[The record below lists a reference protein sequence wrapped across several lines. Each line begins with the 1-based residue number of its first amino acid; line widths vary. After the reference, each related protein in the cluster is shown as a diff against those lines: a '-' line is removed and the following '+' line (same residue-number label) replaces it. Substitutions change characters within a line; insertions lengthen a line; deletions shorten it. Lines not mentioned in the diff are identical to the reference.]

1 MGGLVRCTACLTR
14 RAASSRWVCV
24 CERERESERVRESV
38 CVCVC
43 SCVFVHL
50 LIARTGSKFA
60 VQCAKMHPVIRLQ
73 SLYADNVRLLTPGY
87 LLALLWELVSH
98 GNLKKFLSWNRF
110 KKWAEEIFCT
120 RSTKS
125 VRQSVLTFR
134 TQDLIDFAFE
144 GFRSTLRSRR
154 VSWFCARSVS
164 IQSRTNDFF
173 TQFHL
178 RERTAEFEMST
189 QQAPSAWK

>member
-1 MGGLVRCTACLTR
+1 MHSVFDTTGGLI
-14 RAASSRWVCV
+14 SMGVCV

-87 LLALLWELVSH
+87 LLALLWELVH
-98 GNLKKFLSWNRF
+98 VPRGFKEFLS
-110 KKWAEEIFCT
+110 
-120 RSTKS
+120 
-125 VRQSVLTFR
+125 
-134 TQDLIDFAFE
+134 
-144 GFRSTLRSRR
+144 
-154 VSWFCARSVS
+154 
-164 IQSRTNDFF
+164 
-173 TQFHL
+173 
-178 RERTAEFEMST
+178 
-189 QQAPSAWK
+189 

>member
-1 MGGLVRCTACLTR
+1 MG
-14 RAASSRWVCV
+14 VCV

-87 LLALLWELVSH
+87 LLALLWELVH
-98 GNLKKFLSWNRF
+98 VPRGFKEFLS
-110 KKWAEEIFCT
+110 
-120 RSTKS
+120 
-125 VRQSVLTFR
+125 
-134 TQDLIDFAFE
+134 
-144 GFRSTLRSRR
+144 
-154 VSWFCARSVS
+154 
-164 IQSRTNDFF
+164 
-173 TQFHL
+173 
-178 RERTAEFEMST
+178 
-189 QQAPSAWK
+189 